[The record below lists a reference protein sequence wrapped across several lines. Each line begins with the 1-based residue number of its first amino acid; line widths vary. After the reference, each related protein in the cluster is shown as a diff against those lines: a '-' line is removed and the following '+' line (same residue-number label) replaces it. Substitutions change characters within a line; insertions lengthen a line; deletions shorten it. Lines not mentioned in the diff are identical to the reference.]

1 MTDAAELKKWREAE
15 PFRPFE
21 ILLDDG
27 RRALIRNP
35 WNVGWSA
42 ERQFVM
48 FAWGEDDVDSV
59 SFDRVREIRAA
70 RGSRSNS
77 KSSRKRK
84 RGGS

>member
-1 MTDAAELKKWREAE
+1 MTDVTELKQWREAE

-42 ERQFVM
+42 ERRFVM
-48 FAWGEDDVDSV
+48 FAWGEDDVDTA

-70 RGSRSNS
+70 KVSRSNS
-77 KSSRKRK
+77 KSRKRK